1 MRMNISVPDD
11 LAEQV
16 RALDLPIS
24 GICQRALGEAVTAAE
39 RRAKFADDLD
49 AVADR
54 LRGTVDLANHGKRV
68 EGRRDGIIWAKEYA
82 SVRDLTR
89 LADGESDGI
98 HPQSPSLLAFK
109 SAQTGQNV
117 VSVDIDLDDDE
128 PYWDGFMAGAM
139 EVWEAVYDRV

>member
-24 GICQRALGEAVTAAE
+24 SICQKALNTAVQDAEKRAAFVGDLEAVA
-39 RRAKFADDLD
+39 R
-49 AVADR
+49 R
-54 LRGTVDLANHGKRV
+54 LRGTVDADKQARLA
-68 EGRRDGIIWAKEYA
+68 EGREDGIVWAKEYA
-82 SVRDLTR
+82 SVRDLAQ

-98 HPQSPSLLAFK
+98 HPQSLSLIAFK
-109 SAQTGQNV
+109 SAQVGQAV
-117 VSVDIDLDDDE
+117 ISVDIDLDDDE
-128 PYWDGFMAGAM
+128 AYWDGFMRGAM